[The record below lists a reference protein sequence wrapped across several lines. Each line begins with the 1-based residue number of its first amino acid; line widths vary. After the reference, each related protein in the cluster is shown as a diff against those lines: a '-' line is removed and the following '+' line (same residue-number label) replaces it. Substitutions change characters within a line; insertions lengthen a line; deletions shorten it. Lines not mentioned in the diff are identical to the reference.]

1 MANPDNVAE
10 GFPFSGQTKII
21 IFYFIKNILQRHAPS
36 FAAGCRMKNLYVPT
50 VPIDCRMATIENAK
64 EALAGESQANR
75 KYQAFSDKAA
85 EEGFKNVAT
94 LYKAAS
100 EAEAIHA
107 KKLLKVLSAIESTE
121 KNLEAS
127 IAGET
132 HEFTTMYPE
141 FVKAAEAEKRSDAVL
156 AFTHAMKAEE
166 VHAGLYRKALAAVK
180 SKQDLGREKVFL
192 CPVCGNI
199 EMGKAP
205 EKCPICGVFGKQF
218 REITL

>member
-1 MANPDNVAE
+1 
-10 GFPFSGQTKII
+10 
-21 IFYFIKNILQRHAPS
+21 
-36 FAAGCRMKNLYVPT
+36 
-50 VPIDCRMATIENAK
+50 MATIENAK

-85 EEGFKNVAT
+85 EEGFKNIAV

-107 KKLLKVLSAIESTE
+107 KKLLKVLSMIESTG
-121 KNLEAS
+121 KNLEVS
-127 IAGET
+127 IKGET

-141 FVKAAEAEKRSDAVL
+141 FIKAAEAEKRTDAVL

-166 VHAGLYRKALAAVK
+166 VHAGLYQKALAAIK
-180 SKQDLGREKVFL
+180 AGTDLSREKVFL

-199 EMGKAP
+199 EIGKAP
-205 EKCPICGVFGKQF
+205 DKCPICSVFGKQF

>member
-1 MANPDNVAE
+1 
-10 GFPFSGQTKII
+10 
-21 IFYFIKNILQRHAPS
+21 
-36 FAAGCRMKNLYVPT
+36 
-50 VPIDCRMATIENAK
+50 MATTDNAK

-85 EEGFKNVAT
+85 EEGFKNIAV

-107 KKLLKVLSAIESTE
+107 KKLLKVLTAVESTA
-121 KNLEAS
+121 KNLEVS

-132 HEFTTMYPE
+132 HEFTIMYPE
-141 FVKAAEAEKRSDAVL
+141 FVKAAEAAKRSDAVL

-166 VHAGLYRKALAAVK
+166 VHAGLYKKALAAVK
-180 SKQDLGREKVFL
+180 AGTDLGREKIFL

-199 EMGKAP
+199 EIGKVP

>member
-1 MANPDNVAE
+1 
-10 GFPFSGQTKII
+10 
-21 IFYFIKNILQRHAPS
+21 
-36 FAAGCRMKNLYVPT
+36 
-50 VPIDCRMATIENAK
+50 MATTENAK

-75 KYQAFSDKAA
+75 KYQAFSEKAA
-85 EEGFKNVAT
+85 EEGFRNVAV

-107 KKLLKVLSAIESTE
+107 KKLLKVLTAVESTA

-132 HEFTTMYPE
+132 HEFTIMYPA
-141 FVKAAEAEKRSDAVL
+141 FVRAAEAEKRSDAVL

-166 VHAGLYRKALAAVK
+166 VHAGLYTKALAAVK
-180 SKQDLGREKVFL
+180 AGTDLGREKVFL
-192 CPVCGNI
+192 CPICGNI

-205 EKCPICGVFGKQF
+205 DKCPICGVFGKQF

>member
-1 MANPDNVAE
+1 M
-10 GFPFSGQTKII
+10 F
-21 IFYFIKNILQRHAPS
+21 R
-36 FAAGCRMKNLYVPT
+36 AGRAGATCRMKNLY
-50 VPIDCRMATIENAK
+50 DCIPPYDSRMATIENAK

-85 EEGFKNVAT
+85 EEGFKNVAV

-107 KKLLKVLSAIESTE
+107 KKLLKVLSAINTTE

-127 IAGET
+127 VEGET
-132 HEFTTMYPE
+132 HEFTVMYPA
-141 FVKAAEAEKRSDAVL
+141 FIKAAEAEKRSDAVL

-166 VHAGLYRKALAAVK
+166 VHAGLYKKALAAIK
-180 SKQDLGREKVFL
+180 AKQDLSREKVFL

-199 EMGKAP
+199 EMGKTP
-205 EKCPICGVFGKQF
+205 EKCPICGVLGKQF

>member
-1 MANPDNVAE
+1 
-10 GFPFSGQTKII
+10 
-21 IFYFIKNILQRHAPS
+21 
-36 FAAGCRMKNLYVPT
+36 
-50 VPIDCRMATIENAK
+50 MATIENAMA
-64 EALAGESQANR
+64 ALAGESQANR

-85 EEGFKNVAT
+85 EEGFKNVAV

-107 KKLLKVLSAIESTE
+107 KKLLKVLAAIGPTA

-132 HEFTTMYPE
+132 HEYTSMYPE
-141 FVKAAEAEKRSDAVL
+141 FIKGAEAESRTDALL
-156 AFTHAMKAEE
+156 AFTHAMKAEQ
-166 VHAGLYRKALAAVK
+166 VHANLYKKALDAVK
-180 SKQDLGREKVFL
+180 AGNDIGRDKIFL

-199 EMGKAP
+199 EVGKVP
-205 EKCPICGVFGKQF
+205 DRCPICSAVGKLF

>member
-1 MANPDNVAE
+1 
-10 GFPFSGQTKII
+10 
-21 IFYFIKNILQRHAPS
+21 
-36 FAAGCRMKNLYVPT
+36 
-50 VPIDCRMATIENAK
+50 MATTENAK

-85 EEGFKNVAT
+85 EEGFRNVAV

-107 KKLLKVLSAIESTE
+107 KKLLKVLTAVESTA
-121 KNLEAS
+121 KNLEVS

-132 HEFTTMYPE
+132 YEFTTMYPA

-156 AFTHAMKAEE
+156 AFTHSMKAEE
-166 VHAGLYRKALAAVK
+166 VHAGLYKKALAAVK
-180 SKQDLGREKVFL
+180 AGTDLGREKVFL
-192 CPVCGNI
+192 CPICGNI
-199 EMGKAP
+199 EIGKAP
-205 EKCPICGVFGKQF
+205 DKCPICSAFGKQF

>member
-1 MANPDNVAE
+1 M
-10 GFPFSGQTKII
+10 
-21 IFYFIKNILQRHAPS
+21 
-36 FAAGCRMKNLYVPT
+36 PT
-50 VPIDCRMATIENAK
+50 MENAK

-75 KYQAFSDKAA
+75 KYQAFSEKAA
-85 EEGFKNVAT
+85 EEGFRNVAV

-107 KKLLKVLSAIESTE
+107 KKLLKVLAAIGSTE

-132 HEFTTMYPE
+132 HEFTTMYPG
-141 FVKAAEAEKRSDAVL
+141 FVQAAEAEKRSDAVL

-166 VHAGLYRKALAAVK
+166 VHAALYRKALAAIK
-180 SKQDLGREKVFL
+180 AGNDLGREKVFL

-199 EMGKAP
+199 ELGKAP
-205 EKCPICGVFGKQF
+205 DKCPICSVFGKQF